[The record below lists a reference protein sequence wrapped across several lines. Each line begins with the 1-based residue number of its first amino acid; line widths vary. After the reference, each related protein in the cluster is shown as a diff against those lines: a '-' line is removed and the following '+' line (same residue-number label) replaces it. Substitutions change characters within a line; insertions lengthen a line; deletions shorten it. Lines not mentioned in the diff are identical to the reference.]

1 MTEQSPRR
9 RSSILSDAAQMGLD
23 KHLANRSAPAAA
35 AQGQVAPAL
44 VSKRKQLEAAIT
56 RDKVG
61 QALSERPDTSD
72 LLKSNIIKGQAS
84 SRLQATQRALERRM
98 TENKVGQL
106 LENRADVDELQH
118 SNIIKDNSVAAALQG
133 PQRTLQRNLVKSNL
147 FHALKSRP
155 SIVELQQRGVYV
167 PSQQED
173 EYETQQQQQ
182 QQRDYEPS
190 YQRRSKNFHLTRI
203 LLKMVANMAEAGE
216 ITLQQKGSLKDLI
229 VDQDRTI
236 LAVAESYD
244 AENDLNELKESLIV
258 LASRR

>member
-1 MTEQSPRR
+1 MTETETSPRR
-9 RSSILSDAAQMGLD
+9 RSSVLSDALQLGLE
-23 KHLANRSAPAAA
+23 KHLAQREKPAAD
-35 AQGQVAPAL
+35 GPSIAPAL
-44 VSKRKQLEAAIT
+44 VSKRKQLEQAIT

-61 QALSERPDTSD
+61 QALSERPDSSE
-72 LLKSNIIKGQAS
+72 LVKSNIIKAKSS

-98 TENKVGQL
+98 TENKIGQL
-106 LENRADVDELQH
+106 LERRVEVDELHH
-118 SNIIKDNSVAAALQG
+118 SNIMKDTNVASALQG
-133 PQRTLQRNLVKSNL
+133 AQRSLERNLVKSNL
-147 FHALKSRP
+147 YHALKSRP

-167 PSQQED
+167 AQQQED
-173 EYETQQQQQ
+173 EYEAQQQQQ
-182 QQRDYEPS
+182 ARDYEPS

-229 VDQDRTI
+229 VDQDKTI